1 MYLYF
6 TKNNLTF
13 FVLLLLIFIF
23 LLLQYPL
30 KNDKWYKI
38 ETHNI
43 VIYLYRW
50 EAPNFNVLNYGLT
63 TLFLYGRRIDYSTS
77 CCFQVFRLWFCWRVL
92 SRVSSSELYFVVYL
106 LVLVYCIVLYCIVC
120 LSGRFLILFTWR
132 DTISSFFDLL
142 RYLLLF
148 IILFSYIYCIICR
161 SFLYYMIIIV
171 CCQRLIDYF
180 WSLYYYQYC

>member
-106 LVLVYCIVLYCIVC
+106 LVLVYCIVLYCLFVRTLSYSFYMKRYNIVV
-120 LSGRFLILFTWR
+120 LWSVAVFIIVYHTVLIHLLYHL
-132 DTISSFFDLL
+132 SFFFILYDYYSMLSAPHWLLLEFVLLSILL
-142 RYLLLF
+142 R
-148 IILFSYIYCIICR
+148 
-161 SFLYYMIIIV
+161 
-171 CCQRLIDYF
+171 
-180 WSLYYYQYC
+180 